1 MAGQPREPGRT
12 TTSRVLA
19 ILETFESAREPL
31 QLTDLA
37 TTAGLPLSTVHRLVA
52 ELEQWGALQRGS
64 DGRYQVGIRLWEI
77 AQSAGQ
83 RLQDIVHP
91 PLQDLFDLT
100 HETIHFAVRRGTEV
114 IYVDRIYGSRRVP
127 RIARVGARLPLHP
140 TAVGKVLLA
149 YEEDWFREAYL
160 AHALERR
167 SRYTITDPR
176 RLAREL
182 EVVREDGYAQTQEEM
197 ALGLC
202 SVAVPVRA
210 PRGDVVAAVGI
221 VLPSVRFAEIPRFLP
236 PMRGTVVRLEKLFRG
251 LPQPVEQ
258 AIRTFWLGSS
268 VERKQ

>member
-19 ILETFESAREPL
+19 ILAAFESRGEPL
-31 QLTDLA
+31 QLTEIAASAD
-37 TTAGLPLSTVHRLVA
+37 LPLSTVHRLVG
-52 ELEQWGALQRGS
+52 ELERWGALQRGP

-77 AQSAGQ
+77 AQNAGQ
-83 RLQDIVHP
+83 RLRDIVHP

-100 HETIHFAVRRGTEV
+100 HETVHFAVRRGTEV

-127 RIARVGARLPLHP
+127 RIARVGDRLPLHP

-160 AHALERR
+160 SHALERR
-167 SRYTITDPR
+167 SRYTITDSR
-176 RLAREL
+176 RLARDL
-182 EVVREDGYAQTQEEM
+182 DTVRENGYAQTQEEI

-221 VLPSVRFAEIPRFLP
+221 VLPSTRSAEIPRFLP
-236 PMRGTVVRLEKLFRG
+236 SLRGTVARLERRFRD

-258 AIRTFWLGSS
+258 AIRSFWLGTS
-268 VERKQ
+268 VERKR

>member
-19 ILETFESAREPL
+19 ILEAFESQVEPL
-31 QLTDLA
+31 PLTDIA
-37 TTAGLPLSTVHRLVA
+37 TAADLPLSTVHRLA
-52 ELEQWGALQRGS
+52 GELESWGALQRGS

-77 AQSAGQ
+77 AQNAGQ
-83 RLQDIVHP
+83 GLRDIVHS

-100 HETIHFAVRRGTEV
+100 RETVHFAVRRGTEA
-114 IYVDRIYGSRRVP
+114 IYVDRIYGSRRIP

-160 AHALERR
+160 SHALERR
-167 SRYTITDPR
+167 SRYTITDAR

-182 EVVREDGYAQTQEEM
+182 DLVRENGYAQTREEI

-202 SVAVPVRA
+202 SVAVPVHA
-210 PRGDVVAAVGI
+210 PKGDVVASVGM
-221 VLPSVRFAEIPRFLP
+221 VLPSSRYAEIPRFLP
-236 PMRGTVVRLEKLFRG
+236 AMRGTVTRLEKLFRD

-258 AIRTFWLGSS
+258 AIRSFWLDSS
-268 VERKQ
+268 VERKK